1 MFGNSSSAV
10 DRKFL
15 RFPEAVR
22 EYFSFLEAQWGYS
35 CVRQED
41 TFVRYEKGDLYVDI
55 YHGRVSFEIG
65 VEVGRKSL
73 GESFALEAIVSLSD
87 QGLARKYWP
96 GGARTVQAVRK
107 VVQAASEGLR
117 LYGAAALAG
126 DQSTFSRLEQLSEER
141 VAAMVRDSIAV
152 QVRPKAE
159 AAFRRRDYKEA
170 ATLYFSIEDSL
181 SPVERKKLE
190 IAKKRA

>member
-1 MFGNSSSAV
+1 MFGNSNNTV

-15 RFPEAVR
+15 RFSEAVR
-22 EYFSFLEAQWGYS
+22 EYFSFLETQWEFT
-35 CVRQED
+35 CVREED
-41 TFVRYEKGDLYVDI
+41 TFVRYERGDLYVNV

-65 VEVGRKSL
+65 VEVGRESL
-73 GESFALEAIVSLSD
+73 EHGFPLAALVSLSD
-87 QGLARKYWP
+87 KGLARKYWP
-96 GGARTVQAVRK
+96 GGARTVTAVRK
-107 VVQAASEGLR
+107 VVQAASEGLSR
-117 LYGAAALAG
+117 YGVAALAG
-126 DQSTFSRLEQLSEER
+126 DQATFSSLEQLRAER
-141 VAAMVRDSIAV
+141 IAAMVRDSIAV